1 MNFQEFFNAKIR
13 ERGLT
18 LKKLSELS
26 GITLKHLEYLSAGN
40 FEALPSA
47 PYFHGYLE
55 KLGRIL
61 DFDYTEWWQNIKEEG
76 NVKISGTLDQLPKN
90 RFALSSPGKFVWPGV
105 FLLLVVFYFG
115 VRYSKIFGE
124 PQVSIAYPTEA
135 FTNIA
140 SQKIV
145 VRGELKDGDKLVIN
159 GEAVALRDDGT
170 WEKNILLESGL
181 NTIEIKARKFLGRET
196 RIIKQVL
203 YEPLEVVPV
212 TPPKF
217 ILNPTPQAP

>member
-1 MNFQEFFNAKIR
+1 MNFQDFFNSKIR

-26 GITLKHLEYLSAGN
+26 GITLKYLEYLSAGN

-47 PYFHGYLE
+47 PYFRGYLE

-61 DFDYTEWWQNIKEEG
+61 DFDYTEWWQNIKKEEV
-76 NVKISGTLDQLPKN
+76 VKISGTEDRLPKN
-90 RFALSSPGKFVWPGV
+90 RFALSSPGKFIWPAII
-105 FLLLVVFYFG
+105 LLLVVFYFG
-115 VRYSKIFGE
+115 ARFSKIFGE
-124 PQVSIAYPTEA
+124 PQVLVAYPTEA

-159 GEAVALRDDGT
+159 GEVVVLRDDGT
-170 WEKNILLESGL
+170 WEKNILLEPGL
-181 NTIEIKARKFLGRET
+181 NTIEIKAKKFLGRET
-196 RIIKQVL
+196 RIIRQVL
-203 YEPLEVVPV
+203 YKPGEASPIPPSPQ
-212 TPPKF
+212 TP
-217 ILNPTPQAP
+217 

>member
-1 MNFQEFFNAKIR
+1 MPENINFQDFFNSKIR

-26 GITLKHLEYLSAGN
+26 GITLKYLEYLSAGN

-47 PYFHGYLE
+47 PYFRGYLE

-61 DFDYTEWWQNIKEEG
+61 DFDDAEWWQNIKEEEV
-76 NVKISGTLDQLPKN
+76 VKTSGTLDQLPKN
-90 RFALSSPGKFVWPGV
+90 RFALSSPVKFIWPAII
-105 FLLLVVFYFG
+105 LILVVFYFG
-115 VRYSKIFGE
+115 ARFSKIFGQ
-124 PQVSIAYPTEA
+124 PRVSIAYPTEA

-159 GEAVALRDDGT
+159 GEVVVLEDDGS
-170 WEKNILLESGL
+170 WEKNILLEPGL
-181 NTIEIKARKFLGRET
+181 NTILITAKKFLGREI
-196 RIIKQVL
+196 RIIRQVL
-203 YEPLEVVPV
+203 YKPGEVSPI
-212 TPPKF
+212 PPS
-217 ILNPTPQAP
+217 Q